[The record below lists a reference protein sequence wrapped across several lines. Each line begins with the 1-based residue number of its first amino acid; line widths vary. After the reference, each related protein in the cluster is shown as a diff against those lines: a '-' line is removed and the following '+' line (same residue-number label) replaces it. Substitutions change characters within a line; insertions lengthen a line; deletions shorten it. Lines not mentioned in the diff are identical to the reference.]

1 MKILSVTQ
9 EQIEAIAI
17 DYGIVHLNYGE
28 VGEKLLG
35 PTRGGGGF
43 SVQASYRDIEFDGAK
58 GKTKGMKVV
67 EDLNA
72 MLGVTLIDT
81 SIDVLELAM
90 PFVVRVGDILTAAS
104 ASVGIIPGAAY
115 RKNVTMFVKLISGQ
129 YKKITLYN
137 ALSEKDFSLSAK
149 PKGESEVALELS
161 AHWDPTD
168 EASVLY
174 KIEDV
179 ASLGGDVV
187 APTATTVPADA
198 ATAIVVTSNLTA
210 TFSEGIK
217 DSDVNSN
224 NFILVKA
231 SDGTIIP
238 GALTYV
244 AATNVVTFA
253 PTESLTAL
261 TPYIWTIT
269 NVRDLAGNKALPII
283 TNFTTA

>member
-1 MKILSVTQ
+1 MKILPITQ
-9 EQIEAIAI
+9 EQIEAIQI
-17 DYGIVHLNYGE
+17 DYGIVYLNYGE

-35 PTRGGGGF
+35 PARGGGEF

-58 GKTKGMKVV
+58 GKTKGMKVI

-90 PFVVRVGDILTAAS
+90 PFVVRVGDVLTAAS

-161 AHWDPTD
+161 AHWDPSD
-168 EASVLY
+168 DAADLY
-174 KIEDV
+174 QIEDV

-187 APTATTVPADA
+187 APTAVIVPVDA

-210 TFSEGIK
+210 TFDEDI
-217 DSDVNSN
+217 
-224 NFILVKA
+224 KA
-231 SDGTIIP
+231 SDVTADNFICMEAADGTVVE

-244 AATNVVTFA
+244 SATKTVTFD
-253 PTESLTAL
+253 PTASLTAL
-261 TPYIWTIT
+261 TPYIWTIA
-269 NVRDLAGNKALPII
+269 NVRDTAGNKMAPKI

>member
-1 MKILSVTQ
+1 MSVTQ
-9 EQIEAIAI
+9 EQIEAIQI
-17 DYGIVHLNYGE
+17 DYGIVYLNYGE
-28 VGEKLLG
+28 VGERLLG
-35 PTRGGGGF
+35 PTRGGGEF

-58 GKTKGMKVV
+58 GKTKGMKVI

-104 ASVGIIPGAAY
+104 ASVGIVPGTAY
-115 RKNVTMFVKLISGQ
+115 RKNVTMFAKLISGQ

-137 ALSEKDFSLSAK
+137 ALSEKDFSFAAK

-161 AHWDPTD
+161 AHWDPIDDTAD
-168 EASVLY
+168 LY
-174 KIEDV
+174 EIEDV
-179 ASLGGDVV
+179 ASIGGDVV
-187 APTATTVPADA
+187 APTAIIVPADA
-198 ATAIVVTSNLTA
+198 ATAIVVTSSLTA
-210 TFSEGIK
+210 TFSEDIK
-217 DSDVNSN
+217 DADVNSN
-224 NFILVKA
+224 NFILVEA
-231 SDGTIIP
+231 SDGTIVA

-244 AATNVVTFA
+244 AATKVVTFV
-253 PTESLTAL
+253 PTASLTAL
-261 TPYIWTIT
+261 TPYIWSIS